1 MASINNLEKFKAR
14 IAAGQ
19 VCVGTAITFGDP
31 AVSELYGDA
40 GYDFTWI
47 DMEHGPFDL
56 PAALGHIMAARGT
69 DLAPFVRV
77 PANDPVLIKPVLD
90 LVPAAI
96 IVPMI
101 KTPEDAAQ
109 AVRACRYPPRG
120 IRGYSPR
127 RGTKFGGI
135 PQAQYLESADE
146 QTLVLIQIEQI
157 EAVQHIDLIL
167 QTPGLDGICL
177 GPNDLS
183 GSMGKLG
190 RTTDPEVAAAIDTVM
205 RKARQTD
212 LLLGVATGY
221 DPKTVQAWLEK
232 GIQWICLNTDY
243 SNMYQHSKLVLEGV
257 RQVEKGRLASAPHPP
272 LASAAS

>member
-1 MASINNLEKFKAR
+1 MASINNLEKFRAR
-14 IAAGQ
+14 IASGQ
-19 VCVGTAITFGDP
+19 VCIGTAITFADS

-47 DMEHGPFDL
+47 DMEHGPFSL
-56 PAALGHIMAARGT
+56 PTALSHIMAARGT

-77 PANDPVLIKPVLD
+77 PSNDPVLIKPVLD

-96 IVPMI
+96 IVPMV

-109 AVRACRYPPRG
+109 AVRACRYPPKG

-127 RGTKFGGI
+127 RGTKFGSI
-135 PQAQYLESADE
+135 PQAQYLEFADE

-157 EAVQHIDLIL
+157 EAVQHIDAIL
-167 QTPGLDGICL
+167 RTPGLDGICL

-190 RTTDPEVAAAIDTVM
+190 RTTDPEVVAAMDSVLH
-205 RKARQTD
+205 KAKQTS

-221 DPKTVQAWLEK
+221 DPKAVQIWLDK
-232 GIQWICLNTDY
+232 GIQWICLNSDY
-243 SNMYQHSKLVLEGV
+243 ANMYLHSKLVLEGV
-257 RQVEKGRLASAPHPP
+257 RQVEKARQMKPAPSSPALATS
-272 LASAAS
+272 